1 MDPGLLRIL
10 CVYKQV
16 QRSSGPLIACVQMR
30 WSQRCEVG
38 IEQSAL
44 VRRRARERAAEKGEG
59 QGHGGAATWICG
71 FMAALAVVVVLAVVS
86 VGGVDL
92 TARRPLALHRTTCN
106 RQLQVC
112 TLAELDAAP
121 ASTSLIRLD

>member
-1 MDPGLLRIL
+1 
-10 CVYKQV
+10 
-16 QRSSGPLIACVQMR
+16 MR
-30 WSQRCEVG
+30 WSQRREVG

-44 VRRRARERAAEKGEG
+44 ATRRDIEWAVEKGEG

-112 TLAELDAAP
+112 TLAELHAAP